1 MEEEFEN
8 LSKEELLNRTVIETV
23 IMLKDVEMRER
34 MLAKLEVRA
43 KELKV
48 SQNFKRLYK
57 VIQAEIIQSQ
67 KQLNSFVTEFT
78 KAPIKLKCKNY
89 ICNDLG
95 VVKSEFNQVLMTS
108 VDTVICTHPIL
119 PIERLINV
127 DTNIEKV
134 KLAFYKDKRWQ
145 TVIAEK
151 NTLASKNKIL
161 QLANTGIEVNENN
174 AKDLIIY
181 ISDLLTINTETI
193 PCNKAI
199 THLGWTENE
208 FIPYTKDYKFDGD
221 RSFEP
226 VFKDI
231 KEKGDYEV
239 WRETVKELRSNS
251 ETLQFMIASSFASI
265 LIELLHIN
273 PFIVHLWGKSNTGKS
288 VSLIV
293 AMSIWGNP
301 AVGNLVKNLN
311 STNVG
316 LERLS
321 AFLKNIPFAGD
332 ELQAIKNKY
341 ADFNELIYKLTQ
353 GEGKS
358 RGTVDGGIAE
368 QLKWNCAFLTTG
380 EEPITSE
387 YSKEGVKNRVIEI
400 EENNPIVENGKE
412 VVNILVNNFGF
423 AGKDFINNL
432 PSQEQLQKRHTEIFN
447 QLNEKYNSTG
457 KQTNAIA
464 AVLLADEI
472 AGKYIFFDKC
482 LNVEQAEKY
491 FAKNI
496 DEADRIYT
504 LIIDWFYQN
513 INKFYFNENINIGEV
528 WGKYEK
534 NGESI
539 NAIYIIPKILK
550 DFLSANNISFNGI
563 KSKLFE
569 KGYIEKSQNGE
580 YSSSARLNGT
590 SCRCIKILVKYESNN
605 INFELQEMNE
615 LPF

>member
-1 MEEEFEN
+1 
-8 LSKEELLNRTVIETV
+8 
-23 IMLKDVEMRER
+23 
-34 MLAKLEVRA
+34 
-43 KELKV
+43 
-48 SQNFKRLYK
+48 
-57 VIQAEIIQSQ
+57 
-67 KQLNSFVTEFT
+67 
-78 KAPIKLKCKNY
+78 
-89 ICNDLG
+89 
-95 VVKSEFNQVLMTS
+95 MTS

-119 PIERLINV
+119 PVERLINV

-321 AFLKNIPFAGD
+321 AFLNNIPFAGD

-353 GEGKS
+353 GEGKA

-432 PSQEQLQKRHTEIFN
+432 PSQEELQKRHTEIFN

-482 LNVEQAEKY
+482 LNIEQAEKY
-491 FAKNI
+491 FAKDI
-496 DEADRIYT
+496 DEAERIYN
-504 LIIDWFYQN
+504 LIIDWLFAN
-513 INKFYFNENINIGEV
+513 INKFEENSNLEN
-528 WGKYEK
+528 WGKYIAIGNDEEK
-534 NGESI
+534 DIQYFYI
-539 NAIYIIPKILK
+539 NNKILK
-550 DFLSANNISFNGI
+550 DFLKASNISFDGI
-563 KSKLFE
+563 KNKLLD
-569 KGYIEKSQNGE
+569 KGILERNSQGRFTHQTTINGKMQN
-580 YSSSARLNGT
+580 L
-590 SCRCIKILVKYESNN
+590 IKFNLLKENTT
-605 INFELQEMNE
+605 QE

>member
-119 PIERLINV
+119 PVERLINV

-353 GEGKS
+353 GEGKA

-400 EENNPIVENGKE
+400 EENNPIVKNGKE

-496 DEADRIYT
+496 DEAERIYA

-513 INKFYFNENINIGEV
+513 INKFYFNENISIGEV

-534 NGESI
+534 NGENI

>member
-119 PIERLINV
+119 PVERLINV

-208 FIPYTKDYKFDGD
+208 FVPYTKDYKFDGD

-239 WRETVKELRSNS
+239 WRETVKKLRSNS

-321 AFLKNIPFAGD
+321 AFLNNIPFAGD

-353 GEGKS
+353 GEGKA

-400 EENNPIVENGKE
+400 EENNPIVRNGKE
-412 VVNILVNNFGF
+412 VVNILINNFGF

-464 AVLLADEI
+464 TVLLADEI

-482 LNVEQAEKY
+482 LNIEQAEKY
-491 FAKNI
+491 FAKDI
-496 DEADRIYT
+496 DEAERIYN
-504 LIIDWFYQN
+504 LIVDWLFAN
-513 INKFYFNENINIGEV
+513 INKFEENSNLEN
-528 WGKYEK
+528 WGKYIAIGNDEEK
-534 NGESI
+534 DIQYFYI
-539 NAIYIIPKILK
+539 NNKILK
-550 DFLSANNISFNGI
+550 DFLKASNISFDGI
-563 KSKLFE
+563 KNKLLD
-569 KGYIEKSQNGE
+569 KGILERNSQGRFTHQTTINGKMQN
-580 YSSSARLNGT
+580 L
-590 SCRCIKILVKYESNN
+590 IKFNLLKENTT
-605 INFELQEMNE
+605 QE

>member
-119 PIERLINV
+119 PVERLINV

-321 AFLKNIPFAGD
+321 AFLNNIPFAGD

-353 GEGKS
+353 GEGKA

>member
-95 VVKSEFNQVLMTS
+95 VVKSEFNQILMTS

-119 PIERLINV
+119 PVERLINV

-239 WRETVKELRSNS
+239 WRETVKKLRSNS

-301 AVGNLVKNLN
+301 KVGQLVKNLN

-321 AFLKNIPFAGD
+321 AFLNNIPFAGD

-353 GEGKS
+353 GEGKA

-432 PSQEQLQKRHTEIFN
+432 PSQEELQKRHTEIFN

-496 DEADRIYT
+496 DEADRIYA